1 MSPEKS
7 DTLLSLLNISVKAG
21 GASILENF
29 SLDVSKGERLAL
41 LGKNGSGKTTLLNI
55 ISGLKKPFSG
65 RVSLEG
71 QIGVVFQNP
80 DSALFG
86 STVEENLAFPLQSLS
101 LSRSEIME
109 RIQLF
114 ISRFQ
119 LTGIRD
125 RDILTLSGGQRQL
138 VSLAAALISEPGLLL
153 LDEPLSMIDR
163 HDREVMLATLSEIVS
178 PETSVIFA
186 TNRFSEVQDF
196 ERFVLIGRQRKLF
209 DGNSKE
215 LRESLSVFAEAEM
228 TIPFEIA
235 VSC

>member
-1 MSPEKS
+1 
-7 DTLLSLLNISVKAG
+7 
-21 GASILENF
+21 
-29 SLDVSKGERLAL
+29 
-41 LGKNGSGKTTLLNI
+41 
-55 ISGLKKPFSG
+55 
-65 RVSLEG
+65 
-71 QIGVVFQNP
+71 
-80 DSALFG
+80 
-86 STVEENLAFPLQSLS
+86 
-101 LSRSEIME
+101 ME

-114 ISRFQ
+114 ISRFE

-228 TIPFEIA
+228 TIPFEIS

>member
-114 ISRFQ
+114 ISRFE

-163 HDREVMLATLSEIVS
+163 HDREVMLVTLSEIVS

-228 TIPFEIA
+228 TIPFEIS

>member
-21 GASILENF
+21 GAPILENF

-65 RVSLEG
+65 RVSLEA
-71 QIGVVFQNP
+71 QIGFVFQNP
-80 DSALFG
+80 DSALLG

-101 LSRSEIME
+101 LSRSEILE

-114 ISRFQ
+114 ISRFDFA
-119 LTGIRD
+119 GIRD

-138 VSLAAALISEPGLLL
+138 ISLAAALISEPGLLL

-163 HDREVMLATLSEIVS
+163 RDREVMLAALSEIVN

-186 TNRFSEVQDF
+186 TNRYSEVQDF
-196 ERFVLIGRQRKLF
+196 ERFVLIGRGRKLF
-209 DGNSKE
+209 DGTSKE
-215 LRESLSVFAEAEM
+215 LSKSPSIFLEAEM

>member
-7 DTLLSLLNISVKAG
+7 ETLLSLLNVSVKAG
-21 GASILENF
+21 DAPILENF

-41 LGKNGSGKTTLLNI
+41 LGKNGSGKTTLINVI
-55 ISGLKKPFSG
+55 TGLKKPFSG
-65 RVSLEG
+65 RVSFEG

-101 LSRSEIME
+101 LSRGEILE

-114 ISRFQ
+114 ISRFDF
-119 LTGIRD
+119 TGIRD

-163 HDREVMLATLSEIVS
+163 SDREVMLATLSEIVR

-196 ERFVLIGRQRKLF
+196 ERFVLIGSRRKLF

-215 LRESLSVFAEAEM
+215 LRESPSIFVEAEM